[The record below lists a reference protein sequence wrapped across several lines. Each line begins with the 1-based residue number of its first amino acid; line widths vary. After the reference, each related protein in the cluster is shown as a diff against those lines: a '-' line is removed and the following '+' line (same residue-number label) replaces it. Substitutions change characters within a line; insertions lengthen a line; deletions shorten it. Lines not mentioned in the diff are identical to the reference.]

1 MRGRSSLLLVAGV
14 TALALAAGPA
24 SAAITGTILVGK
36 GVRTADGTLV
46 APGQTRAQV
55 VAALGKPSF
64 ENRGAF
70 MEYNGAYGFDLYMD
84 GSRVDLVSVIAGD
97 RFCTPS
103 GICLFQ
109 KGGLGKLK
117 AKFGAALK
125 RRDLQDGT
133 HWTIRSRVG
142 GKARLTDFM
151 ADGTRDA
158 ARLTLVDIGAG

>member
-1 MRGRSSLLLVAGV
+1 MRRRLLLPLAAAA
-14 TALALAAGPA
+14 ALALAAGPA

-36 GVRTADGTLV
+36 GVKTADGTLV
-46 APGQTRAQV
+46 SPGLTRAQV
-55 VAALGKPSF
+55 VAALGKPAF

-70 MEYNGAYGFDLYMD
+70 MEYSGAYGFDLYMD

-103 GICLFQ
+103 GICLYR

-133 HWTIRSRVG
+133 HWTIRSRVNG
-142 GKARLTDFM
+142 EARFTDFM